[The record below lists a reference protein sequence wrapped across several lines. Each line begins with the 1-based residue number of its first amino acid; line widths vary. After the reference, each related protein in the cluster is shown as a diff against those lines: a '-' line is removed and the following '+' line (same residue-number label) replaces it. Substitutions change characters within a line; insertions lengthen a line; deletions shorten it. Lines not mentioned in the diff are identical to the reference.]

1 MGAWSKGNF
10 GAAGQ
15 KWQANYGAAAA
26 ALKAGVAAPKR
37 SPTQAAIA
45 QQAALVA
52 GFNQAVQSGIWA
64 ANLQRAGDPAWQSG
78 MNHFAN
84 NGMAAAAAKG
94 ASRVA
99 AYAQA
104 VGPQVMSQVN
114 SLPARGAPGT
124 NQQRSAQLNSYMHSQ
139 KGKFKGAW
147 RGGASS

>member
-10 GAAGQ
+10 SAAGQ
-15 KWQANYGAAAA
+15 KWQQNYGASGA
-26 ALKAGVAAPKR
+26 ALKAGVAAPRR

-45 QQAALVA
+45 QQAALVS

-64 ANLQRAGDPAWQSG
+64 ANLQRAGDAGWSQG
-78 MNHFAN
+78 MNTYAN
-84 NGMAAAAAKG
+84 TGLAQGAAKG

-124 NQQRSAQLNSYMHSQ
+124 NQQRSAQLNSYMHAN

-147 RGGASS
+147 RGGATG

>member
-1 MGAWSKGNF
+1 MGAWKKGNF
-10 GAAGQ
+10 AAAGQ
-15 KWQANYGAAAA
+15 KWQQNYGAAGA
-26 ALKAGVAAPKR
+26 ALKAGVSAPSR

-64 ANLQRAGDPAWQSG
+64 QNLQRAGDAAWQQG

-84 NGMAAAAAKG
+84 SGMAQAAAKG

-99 AYAQA
+99 AYSQA

-114 SLPARGAPGT
+114 GLPARGAPGT
-124 NQQRSAQLNSYMHSQ
+124 NQQRSAQLNNYMHSQ

-147 RGGASS
+147 RGGATS